1 MGDKNRFKIYALS
14 KDPIY
19 IGTGGY
25 TIGRV
30 DNTIVREPGTRIPKI
45 PGSSLAGS
53 WRYYTALT
61 LQGFL
66 KEKFA
71 FIEKVLYNSNVSNE
85 TDVRGLVNRLAD
97 NELNEENKRNFNK
110 RRDKFADYSVQL
122 KKGMVEQSNGKK
134 EENERDWK
142 WYWGNLIS
150 SIKCAGQDERPNE
163 SLCMIDDRELQD
175 TGHCGHCLVCK
186 AFGFSKMESQQ
197 GRVFFSDLNILFF
210 PVSTR
215 FGARWITSPDILRL
229 AGLKGKNYEKVPENG
244 IIVSEK
250 AVEREF
256 LNLGWINLKI
266 ADKKDFT
273 ELNSMDDEIKELI
286 RDKIVLVPDSL
297 ISQIINANLEVRTSV
312 SIDPLTGA
320 AKEGALFTS
329 EAIPRGTVF
338 SSEIRIIDRLIDEEE
353 LPGSSI
359 KKALEDSKIYYEN
372 FGIGGMVT
380 RGFGRIKIY
389 FGQN

>member
-1 MGDKNRFKIYALS
+1 MGDKNRFRIYALS
-14 KDPIY
+14 QDPIY

-30 DNTIVREPGTRIPKI
+30 DNTIVRDPITRIPKI

-53 WRYYTALT
+53 WRYYMALT

-71 FIEKVLYNSNVSNE
+71 CIKEALDNSSVSNE

-97 NELNEENKRNFNK
+97 NDLKGEDKGSFSK
-110 RRDKFADYSVQL
+110 RREKFIDYADRL
-122 KKGMVEQSNGKK
+122 KKEMVEESNGKK
-134 EENERDWK
+134 EGNEYDWK
-142 WYWGNLIS
+142 LYWGNLIS

-186 AFGFSKMESQQ
+186 AFGFSKMESRQ
-197 GRVFFSDLNILFF
+197 GRVFFSDLNVLFF
-210 PVSTR
+210 PVNTR
-215 FGARWITSPDILRL
+215 FGVRWITSPDILKL
-229 AGLKGKNYEKVPENG
+229 AGLEGGNYEKVPENR

-250 AVEREF
+250 AVEKEF

-266 ADKKDFT
+266 EDWKDFS
-273 ELNSMDDEIKELI
+273 ELNSMNDEIKELI
-286 RDKIVLVPDSL
+286 QNKVVLVPDNL

-320 AKEGALFTS
+320 AREGALFTS

-338 SSEIRIIDRLIDEEE
+338 SSEIRIIDRLIDEE
-353 LPGSSI
+353 LPGYSI
-359 KKALEDSKIYYEN
+359 KKALKDSKIYYEN

-380 RGFGRIKIY
+380 RGFGRLKIY
-389 FGQN
+389 FRQN